1 MYIKRERYLV
11 KIRPFYDVDLIKVL
25 TGVRRS
31 GKSVLL
37 TQIKEELSENG
48 VDAAHIIEINF
59 ENIEYERIRSMDK
72 LDSYIKKKIQDQNKY
87 YIFLDE
93 IQHVRSFE
101 KVLTS
106 LRATQNCSIF
116 ITGSNSKLLSGKM
129 ATLLVGRC
137 IEFRIMP
144 FSFKEAMDYLQLIG
158 QQVNP
163 DEKIYDYINWGGLPL
178 RFSFSREADI
188 KAYIEQ
194 TYHGIIDKDIITAK
208 LKGSRQKFIRFAEY
222 VMANAGKEFS
232 SKNIESYYATEN
244 KDSLDKKAVY
254 RYLDKMEKACLINR
268 VKRFNIVGKRAMSY
282 IEKQYAVD
290 TGFRMINTNLVN
302 FEDTF
307 FLENIIYNELISRG
321 YEVFTGKT
329 YKGEVDFVVID
340 GRKKCFIQ
348 VAYYLNNPETIKRE
362 FGAFAPISDAA
373 PKYVLSLDRFDYSR
387 DGIGHINIVDFLMER
402 KGISLN

>member
-1 MYIKRERYLV
+1 MYITRERYLA
-11 KIRPFYDVDLIKVL
+11 KIRSFYEVDLIKVL
-25 TGVRRS
+25 TGVRRC

-37 TQIKEELSENG
+37 TQIRDELIDKG
-48 VDAAHIIEINF
+48 VDEAHVIEVNF
-59 ENIEYERIRSMDK
+59 EDIRFEKIRTIAKLEAFIRKRIRD
-72 LDSYIKKKIQDQNKY
+72 NEKY
-87 YIFLDE
+87 YVFLDE
-93 IQHVRSFE
+93 VQHVGSFE

-106 LRATQNCSIF
+106 FRATLNCSLF
-116 ITGSNSKLLSGKM
+116 VTGSNSKMLSGKM
-129 ATLLVGRC
+129 ASLLVGRC
-137 IEFRIMP
+137 IEFRVMP
-144 FSFKEAMDYLQLIG
+144 FSFKEAAEYLQLTG
-158 QQVNP
+158 KQVNP
-163 DEKIYDYINWGGLPL
+163 DELIYDYISWGGLPL
-178 RFSFSREADI
+178 RFSFERETDI
-188 KAYIEQ
+188 KAYVEQ
-194 TYHGIIDKDIITAK
+194 TYHGIIDRDIITEK
-208 LKGSRQKFIRFAEY
+208 SRVSRQKFTRFSDY

-232 SKNIESYYATEN
+232 SKNIETYFAVEN
-244 KDSLDKKAVY
+244 DEYFEKKAIY

-282 IEKQYAVD
+282 GEKQYAVD
-290 TGFRMINTNLVN
+290 TGFRMVNTNLVN

-307 FLENIIYNELISRG
+307 FLENVIYNELISRG

-348 VAYYLNNPETIKRE
+348 VAYYLHGPETIQRG

-402 KGISLN
+402 KDITLN

>member
-1 MYIKRERYLV
+1 MYIKRERYLA

-37 TQIKEELSENG
+37 TQIKEELSEKG

-144 FSFKEAMDYLQLIG
+144 FSFKEAMDYFQLKG

-163 DEKIYDYINWGGLPL
+163 DEKIYYGNLWGAKRKHYIKRLKSSLQDPVHI
-178 RFSFSREADI
+178 DI
-188 KAYIEQ
+188 C
-194 TYHGIIDKDIITAK
+194 
-208 LKGSRQKFIRFAEY
+208 S
-222 VMANAGKEFS
+222 
-232 SKNIESYYATEN
+232 
-244 KDSLDKKAVY
+244 
-254 RYLDKMEKACLINR
+254 
-268 VKRFNIVGKRAMSY
+268 
-282 IEKQYAVD
+282 
-290 TGFRMINTNLVN
+290 
-302 FEDTF
+302 
-307 FLENIIYNELISRG
+307 YNELRR
-321 YEVFTGKT
+321 
-329 YKGEVDFVVID
+329 VDPGV
-340 GRKKCFIQ
+340 
-348 VAYYLNNPETIKRE
+348 L
-362 FGAFAPISDAA
+362 
-373 PKYVLSLDRFDYSR
+373 KYDV
-387 DGIGHINIVDFLMER
+387 FLMLAIPFIME
-402 KGISLN
+402 KVQPEVL

>member
-1 MYIKRERYLV
+1 MYITRERYLA
-11 KIRPFYDVDLIKVL
+11 KIRPFYEVDLIKVL
-25 TGVRRS
+25 TGVRRC

-37 TQIKEELSENG
+37 TQIRDELIDKGIDE
-48 VDAAHIIEINF
+48 AHIIEVNF
-59 ENIEYERIRSMDK
+59 EDIRFEKIRTVAK
-72 LDSYIKKKIQDQNKY
+72 LDAFIRKRIQDNEKY

-93 IQHVRSFE
+93 VQHVRSFE

-106 LRATQNCSIF
+106 FRATLNCSLF
-116 ITGSNSKLLSGKM
+116 VTGSNSKMLSGKM
-129 ATLLVGRC
+129 ASLLVGRC
-137 IEFRIMP
+137 IEFRVMP
-144 FSFKEAMDYLQLIG
+144 FSFKEAAEYLQLTG
-158 QQVNP
+158 KQVNP
-163 DEKIYDYINWGGLPL
+163 DELIYDYISWGGLPL
-178 RFSFSREADI
+178 RFSFEREVDI
-188 KAYIEQ
+188 KAYVEQ
-194 TYHGIIDKDIITAK
+194 TYHGIIDRDIITEK
-208 LKGSRQKFIRFAEY
+208 SRVSRQKFTRFSDY
-222 VMANAGKEFS
+222 VMENAGKEFS
-232 SKNIESYYATEN
+232 SKNIETYFAVEN
-244 KDSLDKKAVY
+244 DEYFEKKAIY

-282 IEKQYAVD
+282 VEKQYAVD
-290 TGFRMINTNLVN
+290 TGFRMVNTNLVN

-307 FLENIIYNELISRG
+307 FLENVIYNELISRG

-348 VAYYLNNPETIKRE
+348 VAYYLHSPETIQRE

-402 KGISLN
+402 KDIALN

>member
-1 MYIKRERYLV
+1 MYITRERYLA
-11 KIRPFYDVDLIKVL
+11 KIRPFYEVDLIKVL
-25 TGVRRS
+25 TGVRRC

-37 TQIKEELSENG
+37 TQIRDELIDKGIDE
-48 VDAAHIIEINF
+48 AHIIEVNF
-59 ENIEYERIRSMDK
+59 EDIRFEKIRTVAK
-72 LDSYIKKKIQDQNKY
+72 LDAFIRKRIQNNEKY

-93 IQHVRSFE
+93 VQHVRSFE

-106 LRATQNCSIF
+106 FRATLNCSLF
-116 ITGSNSKLLSGKM
+116 VTGSNSKMLSGKM
-129 ATLLVGRC
+129 ASLLVGRC
-137 IEFRIMP
+137 IEFRVMP
-144 FSFKEAMDYLQLIG
+144 FSFKEAAEYLQLTG
-158 QQVNP
+158 KQVNP
-163 DEKIYDYINWGGLPL
+163 DELIYDYISWGGLPL
-178 RFSFSREADI
+178 RFSFEREADI
-188 KAYIEQ
+188 KAYVEQ
-194 TYHGIIDKDIITAK
+194 TYHGIIDRDIITEK
-208 LKGSRQKFIRFAEY
+208 SRVSRQKFTRFSDY

-232 SKNIESYYATEN
+232 SKNIETYFAVEN
-244 KDSLDKKAVY
+244 DEYFEKKAIY

-282 IEKQYAVD
+282 VEKQYAVD
-290 TGFRMINTNLVN
+290 TGFRMVNTNLVN

-307 FLENIIYNELISRG
+307 FLENVIYNELISRG

-348 VAYYLNNPETIKRE
+348 VAYYLHSPETIQRE

-402 KGISLN
+402 KDIALN

>member
-1 MYIKRERYLV
+1 MYITRERYLA
-11 KIRPFYDVDLIKVL
+11 KIRPFYEVDLIKVL
-25 TGVRRS
+25 TGVRRC

-37 TQIKEELSENG
+37 TQIRDELIDKGIDE
-48 VDAAHIIEINF
+48 AHIIEVNF
-59 ENIEYERIRSMDK
+59 EDIRFEKIRTVAK
-72 LDSYIKKKIQDQNKY
+72 LDAFIRKRIQDNEKY

-93 IQHVRSFE
+93 VQHVRSFE

-106 LRATQNCSIF
+106 FRATLNCSLF
-116 ITGSNSKLLSGKM
+116 VTGSNSKMLSGKM
-129 ATLLVGRC
+129 ASLLVGRC
-137 IEFRIMP
+137 IEFRVMP
-144 FSFKEAMDYLQLIG
+144 FSFKEAAEYLQLTG
-158 QQVNP
+158 KQVNP
-163 DEKIYDYINWGGLPL
+163 DELIYDYISWGGLPL
-178 RFSFSREADI
+178 RFSFEREADI
-188 KAYIEQ
+188 KAYVEQ
-194 TYHGIIDKDIITAK
+194 TYHGIIDRDIITEK
-208 LKGSRQKFIRFAEY
+208 SRVSRQKFTRFSDY

-232 SKNIESYYATEN
+232 SKDIETYFAVEN
-244 KDSLDKKAVY
+244 DEYFEKKAIY

-282 IEKQYAVD
+282 VEKQYAVD
-290 TGFRMINTNLVN
+290 TGFRMVNTNLVN

-307 FLENIIYNELISRG
+307 FLENVIYNELISRG
-321 YEVFTGKT
+321 YKVFTGKT

-348 VAYYLNNPETIKRE
+348 VAYYLHSPETIQRE

-402 KGISLN
+402 KDIALN

>member
-1 MYIKRERYLV
+1 MYIKRERYLA

-37 TQIKEELSENG
+37 TQIKEELSEND

-116 ITGSNSKLLSGKM
+116 ITGSNSRLLSGKM

-144 FSFKEAMDYLQLIG
+144 FSFAEGYEFCKQLGKEQS
-158 QQVNP
+158 V
-163 DEKIYDYINWGGLPL
+163 DELFIDYII
-178 RFSFSREADI
+178 F
-188 KAYIEQ
+188 
-194 TYHGIIDKDIITAK
+194 
-208 LKGSRQKFIRFAEY
+208 
-222 VMANAGKEFS
+222 V
-232 SKNIESYYATEN
+232 
-244 KDSLDKKAVY
+244 
-254 RYLDKMEKACLINR
+254 
-268 VKRFNIVGKRAMSY
+268 
-282 IEKQYAVD
+282 
-290 TGFRMINTNLVN
+290 
-302 FEDTF
+302 TF
-307 FLENIIYNELISRG
+307 FL
-321 YEVFTGKT
+321 
-329 YKGEVDFVVID
+329 
-340 GRKKCFIQ
+340 
-348 VAYYLNNPETIKRE
+348 
-362 FGAFAPISDAA
+362 
-373 PKYVLSLDRFDYSR
+373 
-387 DGIGHINIVDFLMER
+387 
-402 KGISLN
+402 

>member
-1 MYIKRERYLV
+1 MYIKRERYLA

-144 FSFKEAMDYLQLIG
+144 FSFI
-158 QQVNP
+158 
-163 DEKIYDYINWGGLPL
+163 
-178 RFSFSREADI
+178 
-188 KAYIEQ
+188 
-194 TYHGIIDKDIITAK
+194 
-208 LKGSRQKFIRFAEY
+208 
-222 VMANAGKEFS
+222 
-232 SKNIESYYATEN
+232 
-244 KDSLDKKAVY
+244 
-254 RYLDKMEKACLINR
+254 
-268 VKRFNIVGKRAMSY
+268 
-282 IEKQYAVD
+282 
-290 TGFRMINTNLVN
+290 
-302 FEDTF
+302 
-307 FLENIIYNELISRG
+307 
-321 YEVFTGKT
+321 
-329 YKGEVDFVVID
+329 
-340 GRKKCFIQ
+340 
-348 VAYYLNNPETIKRE
+348 
-362 FGAFAPISDAA
+362 
-373 PKYVLSLDRFDYSR
+373 
-387 DGIGHINIVDFLMER
+387 
-402 KGISLN
+402 